1 MRWRDLRRS
10 ENFRDLRG
18 RKGGTGGGG
27 MKLGI
32 GGLVLVAA
40 AWFLGVDP
48 RMVMGLL
55 DAGGGAAGSAD
66 SAPIETSQPLDE
78 GAEFAS
84 RILTSTED
92 VWGQL
97 FAAAGS
103 QYPPPLLAVFRD
115 SEPTACGMGTAAVG
129 PFYCPADQNVYIDLD
144 FFQLLASRYGGPE
157 GASVDDNFARAYV
170 IAHEVGHHVQ
180 TVTGTSDKVRASQ
193 SRASQEEQNALQVRM
208 ELQADCYA
216 GIWAHYAQ
224 DRITQDDIHDALAAA
239 AAVGDDMIQK
249 KTQGHV
255 VPESFTHGSAEQRQ
269 RWFVRGFDSGQV
281 ESCDTF
287 AARSL

>member
-10 ENFRDLRG
+10 RNVEDVRG
-18 RKGGTGGGG
+18 RRGGGGGG
-27 MKLGI
+27 MKFGI

-40 AWFLGVDP
+40 AYFMGVDP
-48 RMVMGLL
+48 QLIMSVL
-55 DAGGGAAGSAD
+55 GGGVPGGGTAPQVETSLPEDAAGD
-66 SAPIETSQPLDE
+66 
-78 GAEFAS
+78 FATAV
-84 RILTSTED
+84 LGSTED
-92 VWGQL
+92 VWSHL
-97 FAAAGS
+97 FTEAGS
-103 QYPPPLLAVFRD
+103 TYPPPTLVLF
-115 SEPTACGMGTAAVG
+115 SEAWTSACGTANSAAG
-129 PFYCPADQNVYIDLD
+129 PFYCPADQRVFIDLN
-144 FFQLLASRYGGPE
+144 FFQQLASQLGGP
-157 GASVDDNFARAYV
+157 ADAARDDSFAKAYV
-170 IAHEVGHHVQ
+170 LAHEVGHHVQ

-193 SRASQEEQNALQVRM
+193 ARASQEEQNALQVRM

-216 GIWAHYAQ
+216 GIWAHFAQ
-224 DRITQDDIHDALAAA
+224 DRITQDDIRDALTAA

-287 AARSL
+287 AARTL